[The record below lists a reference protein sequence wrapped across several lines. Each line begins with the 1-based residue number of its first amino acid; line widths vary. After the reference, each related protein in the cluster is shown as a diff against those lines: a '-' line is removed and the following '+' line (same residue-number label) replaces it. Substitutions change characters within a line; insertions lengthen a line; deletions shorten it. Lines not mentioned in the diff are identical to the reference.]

1 MSEEAAKC
9 AYRLSLGGETEPGG
23 IKLLTGDNLHISG
36 GMAEIILPKDSDNLF
51 SREKFAHFISRRSL
65 SIGLNFLRMDL
76 KNNSGRVRGILKSA
90 NV

>member
-1 MSEEAAKC
+1 MGWIRFIKLVVEVKNLES
-9 AYRLSLGGETEPGG
+9 
-23 IKLLTGDNLHISG
+23 IFKLLTGDNSHISG

-90 NV
+90 NQ

>member
-1 MSEEAAKC
+1 MGWIRFIKLVVEVKNLES
-9 AYRLSLGGETEPGG
+9 
-23 IKLLTGDNLHISG
+23 IFKLLTGDNSHISG
-36 GMAEIILPKDSDNLF
+36 GMAEIILPKDSGNLF
-51 SREKFAHFISRRSL
+51 SRERFAHFISRRSL